1 METTHYS
8 PAFRLKGELFEF
20 NSPKIMAIMNL
31 TPDSFYDGGVYSDL
45 SKQLFRIEHSLK
57 DGADFLDFGAQST
70 RPGAERLS
78 EDEELERLL
87 PIMEAAIKEFP
98 GLKISVDTFYSKV
111 ARAAVER
118 GALIIND
125 VSAGSIDSKMF
136 QTVAELKVPYV
147 LMHMQGDPQS
157 MQLAPYYENAPREV
171 FQFLANKISELRRLG
186 LSDIAIDLGFGFGK
200 SVEHNYSLLHNL
212 DLFKVLNCPILV
224 GVSRKSMINKVLKT
238 SAATALNGTT
248 ALHMLALDKGAH
260 LLRVH
265 DVNEAKECILL
276 HQQLANL

>member
-8 PAFRLKGELFEF
+8 PSFRLKGELFEF
-20 NSPKIMAIMNL
+20 NSPKIMAIINL

-70 RPGAERLS
+70 RPGAQRLS
-78 EDEELERLL
+78 EDEELERLV
-87 PIMEAAIKEFP
+87 PVMEAALKEFP
-98 GLKISVDTFYSKV
+98 GMKISVDTFYSKV

-118 GALIIND
+118 GAVMIND
-125 VSAGSIDSKMF
+125 VSAGSIDVKMF
-136 QTVAELKVPYV
+136 ETVAELKIPYV

-157 MQLAPYYENAPREV
+157 MQVAPHYENAPREI
-171 FQFLANKISELRRLG
+171 FQFLANKIHELRRLG
-186 LSDIAIDLGFGFGK
+186 LADIAIDLGFGFGK

-224 GVSRKSMINKVLKT
+224 GLSRKSMINKVLKT
-238 SAATALNGTT
+238 SAETALNGTT

-265 DVNEAKECILL
+265 DVKEAKECILL
-276 HQQLANL
+276 HQQLSNL

>member
-8 PAFRLKGELFEF
+8 PSFRLKGELFEF
-20 NSPKIMAIMNL
+20 NSPKIMAIINL

-45 SKQLFRIEHSLK
+45 SKQLFRIEHSLR

-70 RPGAERLS
+70 RPGAQRLS
-78 EDEELERLL
+78 EDEELKRLV
-87 PIMEAAIKEFP
+87 PVMETALKEFP
-98 GLKISVDTFYSKV
+98 GMKITVDTFYSKV

-118 GALIIND
+118 GAVMIND
-125 VSAGSIDSKMF
+125 VSAGSIDVKMF
-136 QTVAELKVPYV
+136 ETVAELKIPYV

-157 MQLAPYYENAPREV
+157 MQVAPHYENAPREI
-171 FQFLANKISELRRLG
+171 FQFLANKIHELRRLG
-186 LSDIAIDLGFGFGK
+186 LADIAIDLGFGFGK

-224 GVSRKSMINKVLKT
+224 GLSRKSMINKVLKT
-238 SAATALNGTT
+238 SAETALNGTT

-265 DVNEAKECILL
+265 DVKEAKECILL
-276 HQQLANL
+276 HQQLSNL